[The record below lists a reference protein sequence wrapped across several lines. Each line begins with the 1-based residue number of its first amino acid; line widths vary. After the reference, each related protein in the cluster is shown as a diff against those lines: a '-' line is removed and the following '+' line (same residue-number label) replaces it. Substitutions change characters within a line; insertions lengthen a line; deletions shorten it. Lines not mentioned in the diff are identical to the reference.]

1 MFESSSWSM
10 HQLDVLT
17 TCIEL
22 WCNLITSWTIPI
34 NNEQTN
40 KNLRVTRWI
49 NKLKKK
55 KYSIPPYYWSL
66 HVSTQVCSHF
76 VLFFKMMLLW
86 RLPSSVLCTVNR
98 RKSGNA
104 CSYAL
109 QCCAV
114 NCSGRGKR
122 SAGRL
127 TCSRRR
133 SRSFRRKVE
142 CQYFFWFV
150 SLLAQWL
157 FVASQTRLEIRGEQA
172 GISLCLALRAS
183 VSCIDFCTNNTTTV
197 YQTYIKE
204 PYYDHVSRIKT
215 FILVGHS

>member
-1 MFESSSWSM
+1 M
-10 HQLDVLT
+10 L
-17 TCIEL
+17 
-22 WCNLITSWTIPI
+22 
-34 NNEQTN
+34 
-40 KNLRVTRWI
+40 
-49 NKLKKK
+49 
-55 KYSIPPYYWSL
+55 IPPP
-66 HVSTQVCSHF
+66 SHLIIDHCMCLLKF
-76 VLFFKMMLLW
+76 VLILGVFFNGAALQQKW
-86 RLPSSVLCTVNR
+86 PLPSSVLCTVNR

-142 CQYFFWFV
+142 CQYFFFFW
-150 SLLAQWL
+150 SH
-157 FVASQTRLEIRGEQA
+157 TRLEIRGEQA
-172 GISLCLALRAS
+172 WISLCLGLRAS

-197 YQTYIKE
+197 YHTYIKE
-204 PYYDHVSRIKT
+204 PYYDRFQI
-215 FILVGHS
+215 